1 VKKVQVMFR
10 GMGSLPALEST
21 VSRAIRELVAFHD
34 TPWTDC
40 VVTFEA
46 PPSFAAGDVL
56 WLHVDASAP
65 GREVSVTRTQPTHA
79 EDSLEEFVR
88 RTFVGVL
95 GSFRSHATHRNW
107 SALAAA

>member
-1 VKKVQVMFR
+1 MKKLQVMFR
-10 GMGSLPALEST
+10 GMGNLPSLEST
-21 VSRAIRELVAFHD
+21 VSRAVRDLVASHE

-46 PPSFAAGDVL
+46 PPSFAAGDAL

-65 GREVSVTRTQPTHA
+65 GREVSVTRTQPHHA
-79 EDSLEEFVR
+79 EDSVEEFVR

-95 GSFRSHATHRNW
+95 GSFRRYGTVENC
-107 SALAAA
+107 SALAA